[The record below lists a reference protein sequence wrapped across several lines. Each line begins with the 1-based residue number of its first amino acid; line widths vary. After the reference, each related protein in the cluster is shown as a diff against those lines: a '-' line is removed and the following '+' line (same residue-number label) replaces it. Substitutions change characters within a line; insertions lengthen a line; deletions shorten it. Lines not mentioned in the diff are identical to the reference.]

1 MNAIRNRRRTEAR
14 LIREEA
20 LRLAAAMSQRQDDV
34 CLVATRNHEAKMSWL
49 IENLLSSFPIFIISA
64 SWLAHAGEGV
74 FVSSWYRFAPD
85 GLVLPMF
92 GYLNSTLYSALDCRQ
107 GYQGE
112 TNTPGITFHGI
123 RATNRIRFVP
133 EMIGNYVN
141 RPAFA
146 DELWTNIGRAD
157 IEEPTRS
164 WYLKSNVSYIKG
176 SPGGLPYVKLN
187 KGDVPS
193 GRELYY
199 CYNVI
204 RKHSDNPACFIDCLN
219 KDVDVLRGLVDG
231 VSLYPKL
238 CSCNQPL
245 SSLILL

>member
-49 IENLLSSFPIFIISA
+49 IGKLLSSFSIFIISA

-123 RATNRIRFVP
+123 RATNRICFVP

-157 IEEPTRS
+157 IEEPIRS

-176 SPGGLPYVKLN
+176 SPGGLP
-187 KGDVPS
+187 
-193 GRELYY
+193 
-199 CYNVI
+199 
-204 RKHSDNPACFIDCLN
+204 
-219 KDVDVLRGLVDG
+219 
-231 VSLYPKL
+231 
-238 CSCNQPL
+238 
-245 SSLILL
+245 